1 MCTHAMTYVTLCSIQ
16 SGSKLIAT
24 ISCCKESPSA
34 ILEKLFKHTVPAYA
48 GGFVNTFNMYPL
60 NLKVSIYMQ

>member
-48 GGFVNTFNMYPL
+48 GGFCQH
-60 NLKVSIYMQ
+60 I